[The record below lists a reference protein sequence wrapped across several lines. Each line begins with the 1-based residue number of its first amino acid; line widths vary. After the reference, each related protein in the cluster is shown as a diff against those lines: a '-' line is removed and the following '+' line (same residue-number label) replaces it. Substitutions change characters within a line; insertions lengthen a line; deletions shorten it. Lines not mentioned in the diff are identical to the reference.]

1 MASNL
6 SSRQTLVDEIF
17 PSGIPK
23 LWCPLLTHYNNDRG
37 LDRERIAAHIRS
49 IRPWVSAFLAPGS
62 TGDGWEL
69 SSSTTDSL
77 LDLLIAE
84 AGRQDFSLM
93 IGVLRTGKG
102 EALEALRYFLARF
115 TGGDPGVAALSAK
128 RICGFTVTP
137 PKGAGLGQELI
148 YQELESIAETGV
160 PLAIYQLPQITQ
172 NEMSPETVARLAE
185 RYPNLYLCKDT
196 SGSDRVALS
205 GVVPDGLFLVRG
217 AEGGYS
223 RWFKAPAM
231 NDDPNSSSSEKFKPG
246 YYDGFLLSTANCF
259 AKELSL
265 IIEHVA
271 EGRITEAEALS
282 TRVSAVVEG
291 VFKDASLLTYGNP
304 FSNANRAMDHC
315 LAWGASYG
323 SVTLPMTCSGNRL
336 PLSLIETAARL
347 MDQNGFKTIKGYLA

>member
-1 MASNL
+1 MASIT
-6 SSRQTLVDEIF
+6 STRKTLVDDIF
-17 PSGIPK
+17 PAGIPR
-23 LWCPLLTHYNNDRG
+23 LWCPLLTHYTKDRG
-37 LDRERIAAHIRS
+37 LDGERIAAHIRS

-77 LDLLIAE
+77 LDLLLAE

-102 EALEALRYFLARF
+102 EALEALRYYLARF

-137 PKGAGLGQELI
+137 PKGAGLSQDLI
-148 YQELESIAETGV
+148 LRELESIAETGV

-172 NEMSPETVARLAE
+172 NEMSPETVAHLASK
-185 RYPNLYLCKDT
+185 YPNLYLCKDT
-196 SGSDRVALS
+196 SGFDRIALS
-205 GVVPDGLFLVRG
+205 GVELDGLFLVRG

-223 RWFKAPAM
+223 RWFKTPALSE
-231 NDDPNSSSSEKFKPG
+231 DTNSSSRGGFNSG
-246 YYDGFLLSTANCF
+246 CYDGFLLSTANCF
-259 AKELSL
+259 AKELSS

-271 EGRITEAEALS
+271 AGRIAEVEALS
-282 TRVSAVVEG
+282 VRVSAVVDG
-291 VFKDASLLTYGNP
+291 VFKDASLLTFGNP

-315 LAWGASYG
+315 RAWGARYG
-323 SVTLPMTCSGNRL
+323 SVILPMTCSGNRL
-336 PLSLIETAARL
+336 PLSLIDTAARL
-347 MDQNGFKTIKGYLA
+347 MDQYG